1 MWVSLLLGGVVFM
14 DTEKGPICTQHCVPS
29 LNKDTNK
36 KWWQSVSLFV
46 GSLICWEKK
55 KSFYFKCWF
64 LVGRFWQLTLGNR
77 WYHFSD
83 RNWQHDDGGDGEG
96 RRRIRIVFL
105 FILGFWCRF
114 TELNDRVM
122 LRFSS
127 EWLNVWNE
135 PANISCVLSSRFLF
149 FIIPIILILLIL
161 ECLWSYR
168 RF

>member
-1 MWVSLLLGGVVFM
+1 MAVS
-14 DTEKGPICTQHCVPS
+14 
-29 LNKDTNK
+29 
-36 KWWQSVSLFV
+36 QSVCWFV
-46 GSLICWEKK
+46 DLLKWK

-114 TELNDRVM
+114 TELNDREM
-122 LRFSS
+122 LS
-127 EWLNVWNE
+127 EWLNVWNV
-135 PANISCVLSSRFLF
+135 PANISCVLSSRFEWFLCGINTSPVF
-149 FIIPIILILLIL
+149 HWIPFVFMFPIILILFIL
-161 ECLWSYR
+161 ECLWSYP